1 MIVKNRKGFDIK
13 IDGIKIGDVVFKDG
27 KAFKVIA
34 IDIDTEPS
42 YMLNGYKDRGYSI
55 NDMDDLNIIYDATNE
70 ENMNYNLWVSRR
82 KIKTLK
88 ELDFNIT
95 KDGLKILE
103 DMYNGKITC
112 SDIECDTECPLCLDE
127 IACDEIVE
135 LYALGA
141 KQTKH
146 KLKAIIKIF
155 KKYLKEDNNGK
166 NNKKI

>member
-70 ENMNYNLWVSRR
+70 ENMNYNLWVSR
-82 KIKTLK
+82 KEIKTLK

-95 KDGLKILE
+95 KDTLKILN
-103 DMYNGKITC
+103 DMYNSKDLC
-112 SDIECDTECPLCLDE
+112 SGIKCRECPLFIDE
-127 IACDEIVE
+127 IVCDEIVE
-135 LYALGA
+135 LYAPDA
-141 KQTKH
+141 KP
-146 KLKAIIKIF
+146 KLKSLMKMF
-155 KKYLKEDNNGK
+155 KKYLKEEK
-166 NNKKI
+166 